1 MEAPQACSE
10 LTRPLAAA
18 GATLTDLHKAWH
30 VFALL
35 MSIRRPALPPELA
48 SRCTLFHTTPDFIQF
63 LCTIPY
69 SPLHLTRECLV
80 TFSPVVYITFAKF
93 VACVNEIA
101 AVFPGLK
108 FEGFTSGRA
117 VDGELRTY
125 YRKKKRTRWTVEGLP
140 VLKKR
145 RTLDSLYAEK
155 GNHVVMELPGET
167 QDVYAKECFHD
178 DNYMSMNIDTWE
190 PLCLAS
196 DNGLGK
202 IFTTCS
208 IDVCNEAFRHGS
220 DSIQCN
226 DEPMSDKIG
235 SKTEAG
241 TVHSIVSKAEFLYDE
256 TFLNFP
262 EPIEKVNTYSTPQ
275 LKPFHRTGLVENHIA
290 STEMEVYDITKIKV
304 NSKIT
309 SCLLDQRTPVPAAEL
324 DTAIYSYP
332 RIIETERSVE
342 GIEELFSCTVGNRF
356 GVNHIPINS
365 SNREKSAE
373 GHHNIHA
380 ATVGSGLFKSL
391 DDEENKVPIHSHAI
405 LGQKLSFD
413 GKQLAT
419 CAPSSKCVLKDALI
433 TAQPTVY
440 KPLDN
445 GAPASPFL
453 EKEPINR
460 NGKPISAKKKLNY
473 NHDVYKPLD
482 NDVPVSP
489 CPEKEPINRD
499 VKPISAKKPNYN
511 HEMLLDTK
519 TRNGNFKE
527 KRQDLNPHSA
537 KEQIEQKELPNFES
551 FAVEEEEGSGGY
563 GTVYRARR
571 KSDGK
576 KFAIKCPHSNANR
589 QHVLNEVKML
599 ERFGGKNFV
608 IKYEGSIK
616 NGSSDCLVLEHVE
629 HDRPDVLK
637 KEIDVFQIQWYGYC
651 MFKALASLHKQGI
664 VHRDVK
670 PGNFLYSRKLNKG
683 YLIDF
688 NLALDMNQK
697 YGIADK
703 TKLEQ
708 ATGFDET
715 PLNLKKSLP
724 PIKSRRFPNM
734 TLLETVNQEAAAKGI
749 KRTLQPKNTKMKD
762 GLEKVHPDIGSR
774 NIIKSQGADG
784 SGLTSTKEPTSTRTP
799 SAERL
804 RQPLPCHGRKEL
816 ISLAQEALQGAN
828 HREVKGPTS
837 KRKRIAAPPG
847 KEDRQFVYV
856 TPMPLHSSGI
866 GIRGAGLLKSK
877 GDGKQKREGS
887 CVGTKG
893 FRAPEVLL
901 RSLHQGA
908 KLDVWSAGVSL
919 LYLMIGRTPFA
930 GDPDQNIKE
939 VAKLRGSE
947 DLWEVA
953 KLHNRESSFP
963 AELFD
968 VKSLPSVKLREWCTR
983 NTRRPDL
990 LDAIPASLFDLVDKC
1005 LTVNPRLR
1013 MSAEEA
1019 LRHEFFDPCHESL
1032 RKHRLSRQGA
1042 SNDSGSI
1049 LPLTGQAQASGVGL

>member
-10 LTRPLAAA
+10 FTRPLAGA
-18 GATLTDLHKAWH
+18 GATLTDLQKAWH

-48 SRCTLFHTTPDFIQF
+48 SRCTLFHTTPDFIEF
-63 LCTIPY
+63 LCTLPY

-108 FEGFTSGRA
+108 FEGLTSGRA
-117 VDGELRTY
+117 VDGGELRTY

-145 RTLDSLYAEK
+145 RTLDSLYADK
-155 GNHVVMELPGET
+155 GNHVGMELPGET
-167 QDVYAKECFHD
+167 QDVYAKEWFQD

-226 DEPMSDKIG
+226 DEPMLDKIG

-241 TVHSIVSKAEFLYDE
+241 SVHSIVSKAEFLYDE

-262 EPIEKVNTYSTPQ
+262 EPVEKMNTYSTPQ
-275 LKPFHRTGLVENHIA
+275 LKPLQLTGLVENHVA
-290 STEMEVYDITKIKV
+290 STEKEVYDITTI
-304 NSKIT
+304 
-309 SCLLDQRTPVPAAEL
+309 
-324 DTAIYSYP
+324 
-332 RIIETERSVE
+332 
-342 GIEELFSCTVGNRF
+342 
-356 GVNHIPINS
+356 
-365 SNREKSAE
+365 
-373 GHHNIHA
+373 
-380 ATVGSGLFKSL
+380 
-391 DDEENKVPIHSHAI
+391 
-405 LGQKLSFD
+405 KLSLD

-419 CAPSSKCVLKDALI
+419 CAPSSKYVLKDALI

-440 KPLDN
+440 KTLDN
-445 GAPASPFL
+445 GVPVSSLL
-453 EKEPINR
+453 EKETINR
-460 NGKPISAKKKLNY
+460 NVKPISAKKKLNY
-473 NHDVYKPLD
+473 NHEVYKPLD
-482 NDVPVSP
+482 NGVPVSP

-499 VKPISAKKPNYN
+499 VKPISAKKLNYN
-511 HEMLLDTK
+511 HEMFLDTK

-571 KSDGK
+571 KSDGR

-608 IKYEGSIK
+608 IKYEGSLK

-651 MFKALASLHKQGI
+651 MFKALASIHKQGI

-715 PLNLKKSLP
+715 PLSLNKSLP

-734 TLLETVNQEAAAKGI
+734 KLLETVNQEAAAKGI
-749 KRTLQPKNTKMKD
+749 KRTLQPKNTKVKG

-893 FRAPEVLL
+893 FRAPEVLF

-939 VAKLRGSE
+939 VAKLKGSE

-1013 MSAEEA
+1013 ISAEEA
-1019 LRHEFFDPCHESL
+1019 LRHEFFAPCHESL

-1042 SNDSGSI
+1042 SNGSGSI